1 MGTKTL
7 IREDKNGTK
16 YYHNVCACGKCGG
29 TGIIPCYITING
41 GECFSCWGSGIVEY
55 DTKEYT
61 PEYEAKLEARRIARQ
76 AKKDEKAKAESVE
89 KNKEFFEKQGFD
101 EEGRTWAVLGNTYSI
116 KEELKEK
123 GARWMQSIQKWTFNH
138 EVEEYPTVEL
148 SVDDIYYKDYT
159 FTYRWN
165 NFKSFSDD
173 PSESAFVETFSKK
186 IEEAEK
192 MLSSKENNSSEYIGE
207 ISEKISVTAKYNRSF
222 YFDTKFGTQYIHKFT
237 TEDGSILVWKTGVYI
252 DIEEGKEV
260 SITGTVKSHDE
271 YRSEKQTQLIRCKIS

>member
-16 YYHNVCACGKCGG
+16 YYHHVCNCPRCNG
-29 TGIIPCYITING
+29 TGIIPYYIRING
-41 GECFSCWGSGIVEY
+41 GDCFNCWGSGIVEY

-123 GARWMQSIQKWTFNH
+123 GARWMQPIQKWVFNH

-159 FTYRWN
+159 LTYRWN
-165 NFKSFSDD
+165 NFRSFSK
-173 PSESAFVETFSKK
+173 ESAFVETFSKK
-186 IEEAEK
+186 IEDAEK
-192 MLSSKENNSSEYIGE
+192 TLSSKEADSSEYVGE
-207 ISEKISVTAKYNRSF
+207 VSEKISITAKYNRSF
-222 YFDTKFGTQYIHKFT
+222 HFESTFGTQYIHRFT
-237 TEDGSILVWKTGVYI
+237 TEEGNTLVWKTGKSL
-252 DIEEGKEV
+252 DFEEGKEV

-271 YRSEKQTQLIRCKIS
+271 YRGEKQTQLIRCKIS